1 MEPVLRAVSVYVL
14 LLVLFRVAGRR
25 LLSEVTTFD
34 FVLLLIIGESTQQAL
49 IGNDFSVVNAMVI
62 ITTLL
67 TIDIAISVLKYR
79 SGRVDKVID
88 GTPLIIVQDG
98 RLLHDRLAQVQV
110 DESDIMTAARELQ
123 GIERLEQIKYAVLER
138 SGGIS
143 IIPSSAG

>member
-1 MEPVLRAVSVYVL
+1 MEPVLRALSVYIF

-25 LLSEVTTFD
+25 ALSEVTTFD

-62 ITTLL
+62 ITTLV
-67 TIDIAISVLKYR
+67 TVDIAISILKHR

-110 DESDIMTAARELQ
+110 DESDIMTAAREMQ

-143 IIPSSAG
+143 IIPKKAG